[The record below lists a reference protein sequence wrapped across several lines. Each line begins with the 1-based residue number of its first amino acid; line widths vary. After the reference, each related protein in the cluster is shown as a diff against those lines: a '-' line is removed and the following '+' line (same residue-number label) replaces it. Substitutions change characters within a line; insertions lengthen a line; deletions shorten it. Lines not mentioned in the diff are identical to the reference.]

1 MTIYYTAATVPI
13 PNRTIVERGK
23 IDTSITQIRDCL
35 LSRLGTGIS
44 IKLAG
49 HEICLPFRNL
59 QRGPLSYRE
68 NDHLQTYYAL
78 MSTVS
83 LSIL

>member
-1 MTIYYTAATVPI
+1 MTIYYTAATVPK

-23 IDTSITQIRDCL
+23 IDTSITQICDCL

-49 HEICLPFRNL
+49 HDIFLPLFEIYNGGL
-59 QRGPLSYRE
+59 
-68 NDHLQTYYAL
+68 
-78 MSTVS
+78 
-83 LSIL
+83 